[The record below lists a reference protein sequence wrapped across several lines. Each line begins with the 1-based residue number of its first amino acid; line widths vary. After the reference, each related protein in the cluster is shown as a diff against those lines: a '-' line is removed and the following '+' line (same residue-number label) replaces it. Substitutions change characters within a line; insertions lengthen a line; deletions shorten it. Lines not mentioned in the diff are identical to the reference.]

1 MFKPKTYLEF
11 CQVMQL
17 QTVVE
22 INSKPVIV
30 KGISI
35 EDGSGRNFN
44 LEVQPVTFM
53 NGGVPYQIE
62 KTVKMFVSTQ

>member
-22 INSKPVIV
+22 INQQVVVV

-44 LEVQPVTFM
+44 LDVQPVTLM
-53 NGGVPYQIE
+53 GGVPFSID
-62 KTVKMFVSTQ
+62 KTAKMFVSTE